1 MVVEE
6 SDDRSPQNGEDEH
19 ETFDPAEMATA
30 IFRMGLAI
38 SVEQARRWY
47 DRSKD
52 RRTWSAEDVVGD
64 YTNLFEHFTPVAE
77 HTINLTLDSLRPAA
91 RTLSERRAHD

>member
-6 SDDRSPQNGEDEH
+6 SDDRSQQDARGEP
-19 ETFDPAEMATA
+19 ETFDPAVVATA
-30 IFRMGLAI
+30 IFRKSLAI

-91 RTLSERRAHD
+91 RTLSERRARD